1 MSEHIPPA
9 QRRMAKGTIFGY
21 RVRKHIGDGAW
32 SRVYEVEDLK
42 SHTAYALKHVVSEG
56 DKEDRYLDQLRAE
69 WEIGSKLDHPA
80 IRKLVAL
87 EHQGSWLSRNSRD
100 LGLVMELVDAA
111 PLSEQKRPPMAE
123 CVKIFHN
130 VASALAHM
138 HSKGFVHADM
148 KPLNILYTDDRR
160 TKVIDLGQ
168 AAKIGTM
175 KSRLQGSPGFIAPE
189 QATEMRGTKSA
200 GDKGKDTKQYEPVS
214 ELTDVFNFGAT
225 MYWILTR
232 LHSPAT
238 QHTPTA
244 KSLMLPPERVGP
256 GTPIHQSD
264 RSVPEQLSILIQDS
278 LEKLPTRRKPMSWT
292 VSQLEELMTRLPAPA
307 HA

>member
-1 MSEHIPPA
+1 MSDGLPSA

-32 SRVYEVEDLK
+32 SRVYEVEDIK
-42 SHTAYALKHVVSEG
+42 THTAYALKHVVSEG

-87 EHQGSWLSRNSRD
+87 EHQGAWLARNSRD

-111 PLSEQKRPPMAE
+111 PMSDQKRPPIPE
-123 CVKIFHN
+123 CVRVFRD
-130 VASALAHM
+130 VASALSHM

-168 AAKIGTM
+168 AAKSGTM
-175 KSRLQGSPGFIAPE
+175 KARLQGSPGFIAPE
-189 QATEMRGTKSA
+189 QATEVRGEKSA
-200 GDKGKDTKQYEPVS
+200 KGKDTKQYEPVT
-214 ELTDVFNFGAT
+214 ELTDVFNLGAT

-244 KSLMLPPERVGP
+244 KTLMLPPERLGSSS
-256 GTPIHQSD
+256 PIHQTD
-264 RSVPEQLSILIQDS
+264 RLVPEQLSMLIQDS
-278 LEKLPTRRKPMSWT
+278 LEKIPTRRKPMSW
-292 VSQLEELMTRLPAPA
+292 VVAQLDDMLAKMPTPA

>member
-1 MSEHIPPA
+1 MSDGLPSA

-32 SRVYEVEDLK
+32 SRVYEVEDIK
-42 SHTAYALKHVVSEG
+42 THTAYALKHVVSEG

-87 EHQGSWLSRNSRD
+87 EHQGAWLARNSRD

-111 PLSEQKRPPMAE
+111 PMSDQKRPPIPE
-123 CVKIFHN
+123 CVRVFRD
-130 VASALAHM
+130 VASALSHM

-168 AAKIGTM
+168 AAKSGTM
-175 KSRLQGSPGFIAPE
+175 KARLQGSPGFIAPE
-189 QATEMRGTKSA
+189 QATEVRGEKSA
-200 GDKGKDTKQYEPVS
+200 KGKDTKQYEPVT
-214 ELTDVFNFGAT
+214 ELTDVFNLGAT

-244 KSLMLPPERVGP
+244 KTLMLPPERLGSSS
-256 GTPIHQSD
+256 PIHQTD
-264 RSVPEQLSILIQDS
+264 RLVPEQLSMLIQDS
-278 LEKLPTRRKPMSWT
+278 LEKIPTRRKPMSW
-292 VSQLEELMTRLPAPA
+292 VVAQLDDMLAKMPAPA

>member
-1 MSEHIPPA
+1 VSDGLPAA

-32 SRVYEVEDLK
+32 SRVYEVEDIK
-42 SHTAYALKHVVSEG
+42 THTAYALKHVVSEG

-87 EHQGSWLSRNSRD
+87 EHQGAWLARNSRD
-100 LGLVMELVDAA
+100 LALVMELVDAA
-111 PLSEQKRPPMAE
+111 PMSDQKRPPMPE
-123 CVKIFHN
+123 CVRVFRD
-130 VASALAHM
+130 VASALSHM

-168 AAKIGTM
+168 AAKSGTM
-175 KSRLQGSPGFIAPE
+175 KARLQGSPGFIAPE
-189 QATEMRGTKSA
+189 QATEVRGEKSA
-200 GDKGKDTKQYEPVS
+200 KGKETKQYEPVT

-244 KSLMLPPERVGP
+244 KTLMLPPERLGSSS
-256 GTPIHQSD
+256 PIHQTD
-264 RSVPEQLSILIQDS
+264 RLVPEQLSMLIQDS
-278 LEKLPTRRKPMSWT
+278 LEKIPTRRKPMSWV
-292 VSQLEELMTRLPAPA
+292 VSQLDEMLAKMPTPA

>member
-1 MSEHIPPA
+1 MSDGLPAA
-9 QRRMAKGTIFGY
+9 QRRMAKRTIFGY

-32 SRVYEVEDLK
+32 SRVYEVEDIK
-42 SHTAYALKHVVSEG
+42 THTAYALKHVVSEG

-87 EHQGSWLSRNSRD
+87 EHQGAWLARNSRD
-100 LGLVMELVDAA
+100 LALVMELVDAA
-111 PLSEQKRPPMAE
+111 PMSDQKRPPMPE
-123 CVKIFHN
+123 CVRVFRD
-130 VASALAHM
+130 VASALSHM

-168 AAKIGTM
+168 AAKSGTM
-175 KSRLQGSPGFIAPE
+175 KARLQGSPGFIAPE
-189 QATEMRGTKSA
+189 QATEVRGEKSA
-200 GDKGKDTKQYEPVS
+200 KGKDTKQYEPVT

-244 KSLMLPPERVGP
+244 KTLMLPPERLGSSS
-256 GTPIHQSD
+256 PIHQTD
-264 RSVPEQLSILIQDS
+264 RLVPEQLSMLIQDS
-278 LEKLPTRRKPMSWT
+278 LEKIPTRRKPMSWV
-292 VSQLEELMTRLPAPA
+292 VSQLDEMLAKMPTPA

>member
-1 MSEHIPPA
+1 MSDTIPAA
-9 QRRMAKGTIFGY
+9 QRRMAKGTLFGY

-42 SHTAYALKHVVSEG
+42 SHTAYALKHVISEG
-56 DKEDRYLDQLRAE
+56 DREDRYLDQLRAE
-69 WEIGSKLDHPA
+69 WEVGSKLDHPA

-87 EHQGSWLSRNSRD
+87 QHQGSWLARNARD
-100 LGLVMELVDAA
+100 LGLVMELVDAS
-111 PLSEQKRPPMAE
+111 PMSEQKRPPMAE
-123 CVKIFHN
+123 CLKVFRD
-130 VASALAHM
+130 VASALSHM

-168 AAKIGTM
+168 AAKSGTSKM
-175 KSRLQGSPGFIAPE
+175 RLQGSPGFIAPE
-189 QATEMRGTKSA
+189 QATEIRGSKA
-200 GDKGKDTKQYEPVS
+200 EQVKNTKQYEPVT
-214 ELTDVFNFGAT
+214 ELTDVFNLGAT

-232 LHSPAT
+232 LHTPAS

-244 KSLMLPPERVGP
+244 KTLLLPPERLGP
-256 GTPIHQSD
+256 STPIHLND
-264 RSVPEQLSILIQDS
+264 RSVPEQLSMLIQDS
-278 LEKLPTRRKPMSWT
+278 LERLPTRRKPMSW
-292 VSQLEELMTRLPAPA
+292 VISQLEALKQQMPAPA

>member
-1 MSEHIPPA
+1 MSDNIPA
-9 QRRMAKGTIFGY
+9 SQRRMAKGTLFGY

-32 SRVYEVEDLK
+32 SRVYEVEDTK
-42 SHTAYALKHVVSEG
+42 THTAYALKHVISESE
-56 DKEDRYLDQLRAE
+56 KHDRYLDQLRAE
-69 WEIGSKLDHPA
+69 WDIGSKLDHPA

-87 EHQGSWLSRNSRD
+87 EHQGAWLARNARD

-111 PLSEQKRPPMAE
+111 PLSEQKRPPMPE
-123 CVKIFHN
+123 CIKIFRD
-130 VASALAHM
+130 VAGALSHM

-168 AAKIGTM
+168 AAKSRTM
-175 KSRLQGSPGFIAPE
+175 KARLQGSPGFIAPE
-189 QATEMRGTKSA
+189 QATEARSEKNP
-200 GDKGKDTKQYEPVS
+200 KGKETKQYEPVT

-232 LHSPAT
+232 HHSPAT

-244 KSLMLPPERVGP
+244 KTLVLPPERLGLS
-256 GTPIHQSD
+256 TPIHQTD
-264 RSVPEQLSILIQDS
+264 RSVPEQLSVLIQDS
-278 LEKLPTRRKPMSWT
+278 LEKLPTRRKPMSW
-292 VSQLEELMTRLPAPA
+292 VLSQLEELAAQMPMPA

>member
-1 MSEHIPPA
+1 MSDGLPAA
-9 QRRMAKGTIFGY
+9 QRRMAKGTLFGY

-42 SHTAYALKHVVSEG
+42 AHTAYALKHVVSEG
-56 DKEDRYLDQLRAE
+56 EKEDRYLDQLRAE

-87 EHQGSWLSRNSRD
+87 EHQGAWLARNSRD

-111 PLSEQKRPPMAE
+111 PMSDQKRPPMPE
-123 CVKIFHN
+123 CIRVFRD

-168 AAKIGTM
+168 AAKSGTM
-175 KSRLQGSPGFIAPE
+175 KARLQGSPGFIAPV
-189 QATEMRGTKSA
+189 QATELRTEKNA
-200 GDKGKDTKQYEPVS
+200 KGKETKQYEPVT

-244 KSLMLPPERVGP
+244 KTLTLPPERLGSSS
-256 GTPIHQSD
+256 PIHQTD
-264 RSVPEQLSILIQDS
+264 RSVPEQLSMLIQDS
-278 LEKLPTRRKPMSWT
+278 LEKIPTRRKPMSW
-292 VSQLEELMTRLPAPA
+292 VVAQLDDMLAKMPAPA

>member
-1 MSEHIPPA
+1 
-9 QRRMAKGTIFGY
+9 
-21 RVRKHIGDGAW
+21 
-32 SRVYEVEDLK
+32 
-42 SHTAYALKHVVSEG
+42 
-56 DKEDRYLDQLRAE
+56 
-69 WEIGSKLDHPA
+69 
-80 IRKLVAL
+80 
-87 EHQGSWLSRNSRD
+87 
-100 LGLVMELVDAA
+100 MELVDAA
-111 PLSEQKRPPMAE
+111 PMSDQKRPPMPE
-123 CVKIFHN
+123 CIRVFRD

-168 AAKIGTM
+168 AAKSGTM
-175 KSRLQGSPGFIAPE
+175 KARLQGSPGFIAPE
-189 QATEMRGTKSA
+189 QATELRTEKNA
-200 GDKGKDTKQYEPVS
+200 KGKETKQYEPVT

-244 KSLMLPPERVGP
+244 KTLTLPPERLGSSS
-256 GTPIHQSD
+256 PIHQTD
-264 RSVPEQLSILIQDS
+264 RSVPEQLSMLIQDS
-278 LEKLPTRRKPMSWT
+278 LEKIPTRRKPMSW
-292 VSQLEELMTRLPAPA
+292 VVAQLDDMLAKMPAPA

>member
-1 MSEHIPPA
+1 MSDSVPAA
-9 QRRMAKGTIFGY
+9 QRRMAKGMLFGY

-32 SRVYEVEDLK
+32 SRVYEVEDTK
-42 SHTAYALKHVVSEG
+42 THTAYALKHVVSDGE
-56 DKEDRYLDQLRAE
+56 KEDRYLDQLRAE
-69 WEIGSKLDHPA
+69 WEIGSKLDHHA

-87 EHQGSWLSRNSRD
+87 EHQGSWLARNSRD
-100 LGLVMELVDAA
+100 LGLVMELVDAS
-111 PLSEQKRPPMAE
+111 PMSEQRRPPMPE
-123 CVKIFHN
+123 CIRIFHD

-138 HSKGFVHADM
+138 HTKGFVHADM

-168 AAKIGTM
+168 AAKMGTM
-175 KSRLQGSPGFIAPE
+175 KARLQGSPGFIAPE
-189 QATEMRGTKSA
+189 QATEMSRKSS
-200 GDKGKDTKQYEPVS
+200 DKGKESKQYEPVT

-232 LHSPAT
+232 LHTPAS

-244 KSLMLPPERVGP
+244 KTLLLPPERLGAA
-256 GTPIHQSD
+256 TPIHLND
-264 RSVPEQLSILIQDS
+264 RSVPEQLSLLIQDS
-278 LEKLPTRRKPMSWT
+278 LEKLPTRRKPMSW
-292 VSQLEELMTRLPAPA
+292 VISQLEALKQQMPVPA